1 MPMPNCRESRE
12 LGCTPLLDGP
22 VSVVGAFNGR
32 LEGLLR
38 FSLEGGD
45 KVGVANSQQTEYTG
59 NELLK
64 HTRKMINTIYL

>member
-1 MPMPNCRESRE
+1 M
-12 LGCTPLLDGP
+12 
-22 VSVVGAFNGR
+22 SVVGAFNGR
-32 LEGLLR
+32 FEGLLR